1 MISLSEFPI
10 KCKQKPDSKPV
21 TENGWLN
28 SSFSI
33 QKNRRNA
40 EKQANKGQET
50 KRFDKFVI
58 TGRFVFIGWETE
70 RYKPTPGD
78 LEGLNEDEIDES
90 DTEYM
95 ENFLMVG
102 KFDLILYK
110 ILGKENH
117 FSFGFNRS
125 KSKIPLN

>member
-1 MISLSEFPI
+1 M
-10 KCKQKPDSKPV
+10 QKS
-21 TENGWLN
+21 
-28 SSFSI
+28 
-33 QKNRRNA
+33 RRIA
-40 EKQANKGQET
+40 KKTGDKGQET

-58 TGRFVFIGWETE
+58 TRRFVFIDRETE
-70 RYKPTPGD
+70 RYEPTPGD

-95 ENFLMVG
+95 ENFLMVR
-102 KFDLILYK
+102 KFDFILCK